1 MKRNVMT
8 LGSTAVLS
16 DPKVIR
22 NVERALLV
30 GAVAVA
36 VTATAVAGTD
46 NTFDSTVSQL
56 TDWTEG
62 SLGKL
67 AGVAGVAVAL
77 VGMVMKFDW
86 RLIGGAAGIGLTAA
100 TGPGI
105 VSALASAVF

>member
-1 MKRNVMT
+1 MRLNASQ
-8 LGSTAVLS
+8 GRAV
-16 DPKVIR
+16 
-22 NVERALLV
+22 ALLNNPTSAKTV
-30 GAVAVA
+30 KNGLLLIGAAA
-36 VTATAVAGTD
+36 LVTSAAVAGTD
-46 NTFDSTVSQL
+46 TTFDSTVSQL

-105 VSALASAVF
+105 VGALASAIF

>member
-1 MKRNVMT
+1 
-8 LGSTAVLS
+8 
-16 DPKVIR
+16 
-22 NVERALLV
+22 
-30 GAVAVA
+30 
-36 VTATAVAGTD
+36 TAVAGTD

>member
-1 MKRNVMT
+1 MNKELAVQ
-8 LGSTAVLS
+8 GPAAVLS
-16 DPKVIR
+16 NPKVVR
-22 NVERALLV
+22 FCERALVV
-30 GAVAVA
+30 GSVAVL
-36 VTATAVAGTD
+36 VTTSAIAGTD

-56 TDWTEG
+56 TNWTEG

-105 VSALASAVF
+105 VSALASATF

>member
-1 MKRNVMT
+1 MSKEVSVRGPAALLSNPNV
-8 LGSTAVLS
+8 V
-16 DPKVIR
+16 R

-30 GAVAVA
+30 GAVAVV
-36 VTATAVAGTD
+36 VTSTAIAGTD
-46 NTFDSTVSQL
+46 QTFDATVSQM
-56 TDWTEG
+56 TNWTEG

-67 AGVAGVAVAL
+67 AGVSGVAVAL